1 MSKETPARAAAFAE
15 SFFVPTE
22 RPDHWVMRPEFG
34 TGNLGWIKL
43 ASAFVVSIG
52 DFTPRQELRFRWA
65 SRSFVNFS
73 FFDFGE
79 WSERSLDTS
88 LAVHGFDATAN
99 LFHAPP
105 GERFETR
112 IAARKRQRF
121 MTVLVRADYL
131 TDLLGVPEQHLP
143 PPIVALAHGEDTRI
157 ESFSTPMRPGML
169 SLATRAIGESPS
181 AELQRIFVKGMAS
194 ALIALFFDAV
204 RAQTESPSF
213 KRKDLVQLN
222 AVREQLRAR
231 LKSPPSIAELAKG
244 AGISVPTL
252 QRGFRKA
259 FGTTVYS
266 YVQEERMEA
275 ARTALA
281 AGKSVAE
288 AAKAVGYRSR
298 TTFSKLFKERFG
310 VSPRAYDG
318 AEDGLTPR
326 RRTTQRRV

>member
-1 MSKETPARAAAFAE
+1 MSHDARGRPATFTE
-15 SFFVPTE
+15 SFFAPTA
-22 RPDHWVMRPEFG
+22 RSDHWVMRPEFG
-34 TGNLGWIKL
+34 SGRLGWHRL
-43 ASAFVVSIG
+43 ASAFSVLIA
-52 DFTPRQELRFRWA
+52 DFTPRQELRYRWS

-79 WSERSLDTS
+79 WSERSLDTK

-121 MTVLVRADYL
+121 MTVLVRAEYL
-131 TDLLGVPEQHLP
+131 TDLLGVPEPHLP
-143 PPIVALAHGEDTRI
+143 PPIVALAHGEDARI

-169 SLATRAIGESPS
+169 GLVARAIGETPS
-181 AELQRIFVKGMAS
+181 VELQRIFVKGIAS
-194 ALIALFFDAV
+194 ALIALFFDAIRTQTQAPALK
-204 RAQTESPSF
+204 RA
-213 KRKDLVQLN
+213 DLVRLN
-222 AVREQLRAR
+222 EIREQLRAR
-231 LKSPPSIAELAKG
+231 LKSPPSIAELART
-244 AGISVPTL
+244 AGLSVPKL

-275 ARTALA
+275 ARAALA
-281 AGKSVAE
+281 SGKSVAD

-298 TTFSKLFKERFG
+298 TTFSNLFKERFG

-318 AEDGLTPR
+318 SEERLPAHRP
-326 RRTTQRRV
+326 